1 MSEKEKHQKK
11 EPTPKNAKIGYG
23 KTAAKGF

>member
-1 MSEKEKHQKK
+1 MSEKEKPQKK
-11 EPTPKNAKIGYG
+11 EPKAKNAKIGYG